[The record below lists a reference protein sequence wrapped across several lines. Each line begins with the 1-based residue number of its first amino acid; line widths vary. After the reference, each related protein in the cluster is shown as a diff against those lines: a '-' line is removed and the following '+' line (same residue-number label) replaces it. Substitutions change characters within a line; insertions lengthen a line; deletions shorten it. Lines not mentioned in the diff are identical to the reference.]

1 MRVYSIGHS
10 TRPVEVLLSML
21 ADAGIVL
28 LADVRAIPRSRRNPQ
43 FDAADLAASLQQ
55 AGIAYHH
62 MPALGGRRGA
72 QQLGRP
78 SPNGLWREP
87 AFRNYADYALTAPF
101 QAGLSALI
109 TLAAGGSLAVMCA
122 EAAWTQCHRR
132 IITDHLLAAGHEVV
146 HLLAPDEQESA
157 RLTPGAEPQAEG
169 LVSYP
174 PLQGD
179 LF

>member
-21 ADAGIVL
+21 AGAGIVL
-28 LADVRAIPRSRRNPQ
+28 LADVRSTPRSRRNPQ
-43 FDAADLAASLQQ
+43 FDAAYLAASLQQ
-55 AGIAYHH
+55 AGITYHH

-72 QQLGRP
+72 QKLGRS

-87 AFRNYADYALTAPF
+87 AFRNYADYALTLPF
-101 QAGLSALI
+101 QTGLAALI
-109 TLAAGGSLAVMCA
+109 TLAAHAPLAVMCA
-122 EAAWTQCHRR
+122 EADWRHCHRQ
-132 IITDHLLAAGHEVV
+132 IIVDHLLAAGHEVV

-157 RLTPGAEPQAEG
+157 QLTPGAELQAEG
-169 LVSYP
+169 LVGYP
-174 PLQGD
+174 PIQGD

>member
-1 MRVYSIGHS
+1 MRVYTIGHS

-21 ADAGIVL
+21 ADAGVVL
-28 LADVRAIPRSRRNPQ
+28 LADVRSTPRSRRNPQ
-43 FDAADLAASLQQ
+43 FDAADLAASLRR

-62 MPALGGRRGA
+62 MPALGGRRA
-72 QQLGRP
+72 TQQLGRP
-78 SPNGLWREP
+78 SPNGLWHEP

-101 QAGLSALI
+101 QAGLSALV
-109 TLAAGGSLAVMCA
+109 TLAARGSLAVMCA

-132 IITDHLLAAGHEVV
+132 IITDHLLAAGHQVV
-146 HLLAPDEQESA
+146 HLLAPDEQENA
-157 RLTPGAEPQAEG
+157 QMTPGAELEADG

-174 PLQGD
+174 PIQGD